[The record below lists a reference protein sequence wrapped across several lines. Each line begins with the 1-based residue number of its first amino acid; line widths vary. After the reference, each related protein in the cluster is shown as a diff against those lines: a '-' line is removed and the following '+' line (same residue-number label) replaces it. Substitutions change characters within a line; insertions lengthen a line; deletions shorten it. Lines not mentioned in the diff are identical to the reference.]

1 MDGREVK
8 LRNALARIFEPHNP
22 ETWEHCDIPGRDRI
36 DEAIREIDR
45 ERALERGQV
54 RELHALLLQALD
66 YEREAWDEDE
76 QIEGGDLVEFFG
88 EWRRRAEAAQPTAAV
103 LATAEPP
110 TRRMCA
116 CRAVHGGSNPTDH
129 SVGLCPNEAAP
140 GAELCTPC
148 GALGCGRAE
157 GGAA

>member
-88 EWRRRAEAAQPTAAV
+88 EWRRRAEAALTSLRGVADCFDPSDPPGTPLKPEEPVPVEEVVTPVCPQCGRIMSNREK
-103 LATAEPP
+103 AEQG
-110 TRRMCA
+110 A
-116 CRAVHGGSNPTDH
+116 CNDCHGGA
-129 SVGLCPNEAAP
+129 C
-140 GAELCTPC
+140 
-148 GALGCGRAE
+148 
-157 GGAA
+157 